1 MDVIPAIDLLGG
13 RCVRLLRGD
22 FGKATEYSDDP
33 LLVARQ
39 LVHDGAAR
47 IHVVDLDAARDAP
60 DNRALVEAIVRE
72 AGVAIEVAG
81 GVRSD
86 GDAQRWLDAGAA
98 FVVIGTMAAE
108 DPAAAADL
116 VRRQPEKICVA
127 LDMRGDT
134 VSTHGW
140 EQGAGQSLDALLQ
153 MLEDAP
159 VERYIY
165 TDINRDGTLLGPNF
179 DGLHTLME
187 QTKHD
192 VVLSGGVSSM
202 DDVRR
207 ANALGA
213 AGVILGRA
221 LYERKISLREALAA
235 AT

>member
-22 FGKATEYSDDP
+22 FGKSTEYSDDP

-39 LVHDGAAR
+39 LVTDGARR

-60 DNRALVEAIVRE
+60 DNRALVEAMVRE
-72 AGVAIEVAG
+72 AGAAIEVAG
-81 GVRSD
+81 GVRSES
-86 GDAQRWLDAGAA
+86 DARRWLDAGAA

-108 DPAAAADL
+108 EPAAAAEL
-116 VRRQPEKICVA
+116 VRRQPGRICVA

-140 EQGAGQSLDALLQ
+140 EQGAGQSLDGLLA
-153 MLEDAP
+153 MLEDVP

-165 TDINRDGTLLGPNF
+165 TDINRDGTMHGPNF
-179 DGLHTLME
+179 DGLQSLMGR
-187 QTKHD
+187 TKHH
-192 VVLSGGVSSM
+192 VVLSGGVATM

-207 ANALGA
+207 ANAMGA
-213 AGVILGRA
+213 AGVVLGRA

>member
-1 MDVIPAIDLLGG
+1 MIPAIDLLGG

-39 LVHDGAAR
+39 LVNDGARR

-60 DNRALVEAIVRE
+60 DNRAVVELIVRE
-72 AGVAIEVAG
+72 AGASIEVAG
-81 GVRSD
+81 GVRSEN
-86 GDAQRWLDAGAA
+86 DARGWLDTGAA

-108 DPAAAADL
+108 DPEAAAVL
-116 VRRQPEKICVA
+116 VRGQPERICVA

-140 EQGAGQSLDALLQ
+140 EQGAGQSLDGLLA

-165 TDINRDGTLLGPNF
+165 TDINRDGTMQGPNF
-179 DGLHTLME
+179 DGLSSLMAR
-187 QTKHD
+187 TKHR

-207 ANALGA
+207 ANAMGA

-235 AT
+235 AS

>member
-1 MDVIPAIDLLGG
+1 LDVIPAIDLLGG

-39 LVHDGAAR
+39 LVNDGALR
-47 IHVVDLDAARDAP
+47 IHVVDLDAARDTP
-60 DNRALVEAIVRE
+60 DNRAVVESIVRE

-81 GVRSD
+81 GVRSER
-86 GDAQRWLDAGAA
+86 DARRWLDSGAA

-108 DPAAAADL
+108 EPAAAAAL
-116 VRRQPEKICVA
+116 VRQQPEKICVA

-140 EQGAGQSLDALLQ
+140 EQGAGESLDGLLE
-153 MLEDAP
+153 MLEEAP

-165 TDINRDGTLLGPNF
+165 TDVNRDGAMQGPNF
-179 DGLHTLME
+179 DGLGSLMGR
-187 QTKHD
+187 TRHG

-207 ANALGA
+207 ANAMGA

>member
-1 MDVIPAIDLLGG
+1 VDVIPAIDLLGG

-33 LLVARQ
+33 LLVAHQ
-39 LVHDGAAR
+39 LVNDGARR

-60 DNRALVEAIVRE
+60 DNSPVVEAIVKE
-72 AGVAIEVAG
+72 AGAAIEVAG
-81 GVRSD
+81 GVRSE
-86 GDAQRWLDAGAA
+86 GDVDRWLDAGAA

-108 DPAAAADL
+108 APAAAAKL
-116 VRRQPEKICVA
+116 VRRWPEKICVA

-140 EQGAGQSLDALLQ
+140 EQGAGESLDALLA

-165 TDINRDGTLLGPNF
+165 TDINRDGAMQGPDF
-179 DGLHTLME
+179 DGLSSLME
-187 QTKHD
+187 RTKHR

-221 LYERKISLREALAA
+221 LYERRLSLKEALAA

>member
-39 LVHDGAAR
+39 LVHDGALR

-72 AGVAIEVAG
+72 AGAAIEVAG

-86 GDAQRWLDAGAA
+86 GDVQRWLDVGAA

-140 EQGAGQSLDALLQ
+140 EQGAGQSLDGLLE
-153 MLEDAP
+153 MMEGAP

-165 TDINRDGTLLGPNF
+165 TDINRDGTLHGPNF
-179 DGLHTLME
+179 DGLQSLME
-187 QTKHD
+187 RTKHE
-192 VVLSGGVSSM
+192 VVLSGGVASM

-213 AGVILGRA
+213 AGVVLGRA

>member
-1 MDVIPAIDLLGG
+1 M
-13 RCVRLLRGD
+13 
-22 FGKATEYSDDP
+22 
-33 LLVARQ
+33 
-39 LVHDGAAR
+39 
-47 IHVVDLDAARDAP
+47 
-60 DNRALVEAIVRE
+60 RE
-72 AGVAIEVAG
+72 AGASIEVAG
-81 GVRSD
+81 GVRSEN
-86 GDAQRWLDAGAA
+86 DARGWLDTGAA

-108 DPAAAADL
+108 DPEAAAVL
-116 VRRQPEKICVA
+116 VRGQPERICVA

-140 EQGAGQSLDALLQ
+140 EQGAGQSLDGLLA

-165 TDINRDGTLLGPNF
+165 TDINRDGTMQGPNF
-179 DGLHTLME
+179 DGLSSLMAR
-187 QTKHD
+187 TKHP

-207 ANALGA
+207 ANAMGA

-235 AT
+235 AS

>member
-1 MDVIPAIDLLGG
+1 VDVIPAIDLLGG

-39 LVHDGAAR
+39 LVKDGARR

-60 DNRALVEAIVRE
+60 DNRAIVEAIVRE
-72 AGVAIEVAG
+72 AGAAVEVAG
-81 GVRSD
+81 GVRSAD
-86 GDAQRWLDAGAA
+86 DARRWLEAGAA
-98 FVVIGTMAAE
+98 FVVIGTLAAE
-108 DPAAAADL
+108 EPAAAVDL
-116 VRRQPEKICVA
+116 VHRQPQKICVA

-140 EQGAGQSLDALLQ
+140 EQGAGQSLGGLLEK
-153 MLEDAP
+153 LEGAP

-165 TDINRDGTLLGPNF
+165 TDINRDGTMQGPNF
-179 DGLHTLME
+179 DGLGSLME
-187 QTKHD
+187 RTKHD
-192 VVLSGGVSSM
+192 VALSGGVGSM

-207 ANALGA
+207 ANAMGA

-221 LYERKISLREALAA
+221 LYERKISLRDALAA